1 VRMTLESRTSRL
13 LVAVLTT
20 IVIVALIITMV
31 RV

>member
-1 VRMTLESRTSRL
+1 MTLESRTSRL